1 MTQIWISAAGLALA
15 TVIGSVFGFIIKA
28 LPHKWNDAVLG
39 YCAGIMLAASTI
51 GLIVPAAE
59 SAGIGGWWQ
68 ILIGVVLGM
77 LFLNLLDLITPHLHI
92 ITGLDSEGTS
102 TTHH

>member
-1 MTQIWISAAGLALA
+1 MSQVWISAAGLSLA
-15 TVIGSVFGFIIKA
+15 TIVGAILGFIIKA

-59 SAGIGGWWQ
+59 SAG
-68 ILIGVVLGM
+68 LGISPAAM
-77 LFLNLLDLITPHLHI
+77 L
-92 ITGLDSEGTS
+92 GL
-102 TTHH
+102 